1 MREKDEGHT
10 GQWEVQVALLFLIH
24 FLSMDGKR
32 NWSKAE
38 SDLRVLGEEQ
48 KAITDHGL
56 GLGLWFSNA
65 SAWQNHLGAF

>member
-10 GQWEVQVALLFLIH
+10 GQWEVQVALLFLIP
-24 FLSMDGKR
+24 MDGKR

-48 KAITDHGL
+48 KAITDDGL
-56 GLGLWFSNA
+56 GLGLWFTNA